1 MADCR
6 RHIAPAEAMSKN
18 PNWTREQHL
27 LAFRL
32 YNEIPFGSIHTKN
45 PRLQELATL
54 VGRGVNAVS
63 LKLANFARLDP
74 VLRKRNIKGMSHGA
88 KGEAEIW
95 DAFRDN
101 PEALALETD
110 RLWAKWTGRPVE
122 QVAEIETDD
131 LPPEGAERAAL
142 VKVRANQSFFRR
154 RVLSA
159 YDFRC
164 CVTGLSTPALLTAS
178 HIRPW
183 ASDKI
188 NRLNP
193 KNGLCLNALHD
204 RAFDRHLMWIDD
216 DGRIRFSA
224 RLKTSNGHNPS
235 ALEWLTQREG
245 EPLILPKQFVPDPVF
260 LKEHATKCAVIGG
273 GG

>member
-1 MADCR
+1 
-6 RHIAPAEAMSKN
+6 MSKN

-45 PRLQELATL
+45 PKLHELAEL
-54 VGRGVNAVS
+54 IGRGVNAVS

-74 VLRKRNIKGMSHGA
+74 VLQKRNIKGMSHGA
-88 KGEAEIW
+88 KGEEEIW
-95 DAFRDN
+95 NAYQQN
-101 PEALALETD
+101 PEALALESD
-110 RLWAKWTGRPVE
+110 LVWAKWTGRPIE
-122 QVAEIETDD
+122 QIAEIDAED
-131 LPPEGAERAAL
+131 LPPAGVDRTAL
-142 VKVRANQSFFRR
+142 VKVRANQCFFRR

-164 CVTGLSTPALLTAS
+164 CVTGLATRSLLTAS

-183 ASDKI
+183 AVDTS

-204 RAFDRHLMWIDD
+204 RAFDRHLMWID
-216 DGRIRFSA
+216 
-224 RLKTSNGHNPS
+224 SNGTVRFAERLRS
-235 ALEWLTQREG
+235 AKPHDAAAVAWLIQREG
-245 EPLILPKQFVPDPVF
+245 LPLILPKKFAPDTGF
-260 LKEHATKCAVIGG
+260 LKEHEAKCLKMDVS
-273 GG
+273 